1 MAWKHGG
8 KPKVDDMAVLLQQHK
23 EISLP
28 PSGSAC
34 WLRRNIPKRFSNSK
48 RIYLPSYQ
56 YRAVAHPLQ
65 VRVSLLEREDIVG
78 THHDAY

>member
-1 MAWKHGG
+1 MEGSQ
-8 KPKVDDMAVLLQQHK
+8 KVDDMAVLLQQHK

-34 WLRRNIPKRFSNSK
+34 WLRRYIPKRFSNSK
-48 RIYLPSYQ
+48 RIHLP
-56 YRAVAHPLQ
+56 HPLE